1 MGPSTTTPPRVS
13 SHLSTTAS
21 ARLRLMLKPMPGDTD
36 TPPLSTDMDPVS
48 TDTHMADTDTTTA
61 RGPLKL
67 SPQLMLRLML
77 TTDTLDTPVST
88 TPLSTDTDLV
98 STDTDTHLPDTDTT
112 TARGPLMPSPKLRL
126 RPMLTTDT
134 PDTPVSTTP
143 LSTDTD
149 PASTDMD
156 TDTPMAPDTLTMD
169 RK

>member
-1 MGPSTTTPPRVS
+1 MGSTLPFTQPCTAVWSQPSRLSRAAPLAWLPTPTAPSPPTSPQPRRSPPSTTTPPRVS

-36 TPPLSTDMDPVS
+36 TPPLSTDMDP
-48 TDTHMADTDTTTA
+48 AY
-61 RGPLKL
+61 
-67 SPQLMLRLML
+67 
-77 TTDTLDTPVST
+77 
-88 TPLSTDTDLV
+88 
-98 STDTDTHLPDTDTT
+98 TDTHLPDTDTT

-156 TDTPMAPDTLTMD
+156 TDTPMAPDTLTTD
-169 RK
+169 KK

>member
-61 RGPLKL
+61 RGPLKP
-67 SPQLMLRLML
+67 SPQLMLRLLL

-88 TPLSTDTDLV
+88 TPLSTDTDL
-98 STDTDTHLPDTDTT
+98 
-112 TARGPLMPSPKLRL
+112 
-126 RPMLTTDT
+126 
-134 PDTPVSTTP
+134 
-143 LSTDTD
+143 
-149 PASTDMD
+149 ASTDMD
-156 TDTPMAPDTLTMD
+156 TDTPMAPDTLTTD
-169 RK
+169 KK